1 MKKIDLKG
9 LFESSRFVKVF
20 SVLLAIIAWLIM
32 VLIVDTETTA
42 TIKQVPVQINLEDTV
57 AQSLGLEPIEGG
69 EQYVNVLVSGKRYVV
84 GALKP
89 EDITATVSLGNVIE
103 PGQYTLNVNTQET
116 VESLD
121 YSIIATTPKTIGVAF
136 DRMKTKK
143 MAVEVETKDIS
154 VHDEY
159 IMEKAYASTTSVS
172 LHGPEADIDLID
184 RVVATTDVSGVL
196 EKTVIQPAQ
205 IKYYD
210 AENKEL
216 NLPKVTCTPDDI
228 EITIPV
234 YKQKTLPLQI
244 QFTNVPTDFP
254 IDAIRYTLSEKEILV
269 ATPID
274 ATDISAL
281 DIGFIDFREFDI
293 NKDYSFNVTLPN
305 GYLNLSNLK
314 SVEVTFNFIGYSSK
328 NVTVTSTL
336 LKNAPSGY
344 DVTASNNPIDVK
356 LYGPSATLDSLRSE
370 DIIVEVDLANTDIKA
385 GSQKVPAKVYVT
397 GKKAVWAVG
406 QYDVMITATEKNK

>member
-9 LFESSRFVKVF
+9 LFESKRFVKVF
-20 SVLLAIIAWLIM
+20 SVLLAVLAWLIV
-32 VLIVDTETTA
+32 VLTVDTETTA
-42 TIKQVPVQINLEDTV
+42 TIKQIPVQINLEDTV
-57 AQSLGLEPIEGG
+57 AQSLGLEPIEGA
-69 EQYVNVLVSGKRYVV
+69 EQYVSVLVSGKRYVV

-89 EDITATVSLGNVIE
+89 EDITATVSLSNVIE
-103 PGQYTLNVNTQET
+103 PGKYTLSVTTTET

-121 YSIIATTPKTIGVAF
+121 YSIITTTPKTIGIAF

-143 MAVEVETKDIS
+143 MPVEVETKDIS
-154 VHDEY
+154 VQDDY
-159 IMEKAYASTTSVS
+159 LLEKAYASTTSIT

-205 IKYYD
+205 IKYFD

-216 NLPKVTCTPDDI
+216 NLPKVTSTPDDI

-234 YKQKTLPLQI
+234 FKQKTLPLQI

-254 IDAIRYTLSEKEILV
+254 INAIRYTLSNNEILV
-269 ATPID
+269 AVPID
-274 ATDISAL
+274 APDIEAL

-293 NKDYSFNVTLPN
+293 NKDYSFDITLPN

-314 SVEVTFNFIGYSSK
+314 SVDVNFNFIGYSSK
-328 NVTVTSTL
+328 NITTTSTL
-336 LKNAPSGY
+336 IKNTPSGY
-344 DVTASNNPIDVK
+344 TVTAQNNPLDIK
-356 LYGPSATLDSLRSE
+356 LYGPSASLNTLRND
-370 DIIVEVDLANTDIKA
+370 DIIVEVDLASTDIKS
-385 GSQKVPAKVYVT
+385 GSQKIPAKVYVT
-397 GKKAVWAVG
+397 GQKAVWAVG

>member
-1 MKKIDLKG
+1 MKKIDFKN
-9 LFESSRFVKVF
+9 LFESKRFVKVF
-20 SVLLAIIAWLIM
+20 SVLLAILAWLIV
-32 VLIVDTETTA
+32 VLTIDTETTA

-57 AQSLGLEPIEGG
+57 AQSLGLEPIEGA
-69 EQYVNVLVSGKRYVV
+69 EQYVNVLVRGKRYVV

-89 EDITATVSLGNVIE
+89 DDITATVSLGNVIE
-103 PGQYTLNVNTQET
+103 PGKYTFSVHTSET

-121 YSIIATTPKTIGVAF
+121 YSIVTTTPKTIGVAF

-143 MAVEVETKDIS
+143 MPIEVETNDIS
-154 VHDEY
+154 VRDEY
-159 IMEKAYASTTSVS
+159 ILEKAYASTTSVS

-205 IKYYD
+205 IKYFD

-216 NLPKVTCTPDDI
+216 SLPKVTTTPDNI

-234 YKQKTLPLQI
+234 FKQKTLPLQI
-244 QFTNVPTDFP
+244 QFTNVPTSFP
-254 IDAIRYTLSEKEILV
+254 IEAIRYTLSETEILV
-269 ATPID
+269 AAPID

-281 DIGFIDFREFDI
+281 DVGFIDFREFDI

-314 SVEVTFNFIGYSSK
+314 TVDVKFNFIGYSSK
-328 NVTVTSTL
+328 NVTVNSSL
-336 LKNAPSGY
+336 IKNTPSGY
-344 DVTASNNPIDVK
+344 TVTAQNNPLDVK
-356 LYGPSATLDSLRSE
+356 LYGPSASLNSLRNE
-370 DIIVEVDLANTDIKA
+370 DIVVEVDLANTNIKA

-397 GKKAVWAVG
+397 GEKAIWAVG

>member
-9 LFESSRFVKVF
+9 LFESNRFVKVF
-20 SVLLAIIAWLIM
+20 SVLLAVMAWLIM
-32 VLIVDTETTA
+32 VLIIDTETTA

-57 AQSLGLEPIEGG
+57 AQSLGLEPIEGA

-103 PGQYTLNVNTQET
+103 PGQYTLNVVTSET

-143 MAVEVETKDIS
+143 MNVEVETKDIS

-172 LHGPEADIDLID
+172 LHGPEAEVDLID
-184 RVVATTDVSGVL
+184 RVVATTDVTGVL

-281 DIGFIDFREFDI
+281 DVGFIDFREFDI

-314 SVEVTFNFIGYSSK
+314 TVEVKFNFIGYSSK
-328 NVTVTSTL
+328 NVTIDSTL
-336 LKNAPSGY
+336 IKNTPTGY
-344 DVTASNNPIDVK
+344 DVTAAKNPLDIK
-356 LYGPSATLDSLRSE
+356 LYGPAATLDALRSE
-370 DIIVEVDLANTDIKA
+370 DVIVEVDLANTDIKS